1 VKAPRDSKVIVVTGA
16 SSGIGKASVDYL
28 AGCGHRAYGTS
39 RRADYPARR
48 LTTRF
53 PQIIPMDVCE
63 AASVDS
69 AVEFVLQREGRLD
82 VLINNAG
89 YALAGAI
96 EQTAIDEARR
106 QFDTNFFGV
115 HRVCCS
121 VLPIMRDQ
129 GSGLIVN
136 IGSMAGLIAVP
147 FQGFYCASK
156 YALEALTEALRMEAK
171 PFCVQVTL
179 VDPGDF
185 KTAITA
191 NRVLAAD
198 SQGASPYSRRQ
209 NAAIDVITRSER
221 NGADPRELAVLLGR
235 IIDARRV
242 RPRYLAGTRFQK
254 LAVWS
259 KRVLTGAFF
268 EKLIMAHYKI

>member
-1 VKAPRDSKVIVVTGA
+1 MKASRDSKVIVVTGA
-16 SSGIGKASVDYL
+16 SSGFGKASVDYL
-28 AGCGHRAYGTS
+28 AACGHRAYGTS
-39 RRADYPARR
+39 RRADYPASRS
-48 LTTRF
+48 TSRF

-89 YALAGAI
+89 FALAGAI
-96 EQTAIDEARR
+96 EQTAIHEARA

-115 HRVCCS
+115 HRVCRS

-156 YALEALTEALRMEAK
+156 YALEALTEALRMEAR
-171 PFCVQVTL
+171 PFGVQVTL

-185 KTAITA
+185 KTGITA
-191 NRVLAAD
+191 NRVFAAG
-198 SQGASPYSRRQ
+198 SQGASPYLCRQ
-209 NAAIDVITRSER
+209 KAAMDVITRNER
-221 NGADPRELAVLLGR
+221 KGAEPLELAVLLGK

-242 RPRYLAGTRFQK
+242 RPRYLAGARSQK
-254 LAVWS
+254 LAVWW
-259 KRVLTGAFF
+259 KRVLPGAFF